1 MLVAIEQSKAR
12 REGWEIIDTERS
24 FEVMLDGLLISGRI
38 DRIEKNANTG
48 EVRVLDYKTSNKAKP
63 PADAHWRRFN
73 EARDEEL
80 VPRYARFQIGD
91 KMYRWKNLQ
100 LPLYA
105 WALEQEFGTAIALGY
120 FNIPEVG
127 ANTGISLLEPF
138 DRELFNAAV
147 DCAKGVVA
155 DLKSGRFW
163 PPADK
168 PDYDDFNGI
177 LFGQATKTAIE
188 PGKEGAA

>member
-1 MLVAIEQSKAR
+1 MDVSARGIEDAEQNQQYFVAELGRQVEQQFGKQLSLPLTVQREIARKRLMLVAIEQSKAR

-38 DRIEKNANTG
+38 DSIEKNANTG

-63 PADAHWRRFN
+63 PAEAHWRRFN

-91 KMYRWKNLQ
+91 KMYRWRNLQ

-105 WALEQEFGTAIALGY
+105 WALDQEFGTAITLGL
-120 FNIPEVG
+120 
-127 ANTGISLLEPF
+127 SL
-138 DRELFNAAV
+138 
-147 DCAKGVVA
+147 
-155 DLKSGRFW
+155 
-163 PPADK
+163 
-168 PDYDDFNGI
+168 I
-177 LFGQATKTAIE
+177 HI
-188 PGKEGAA
+188 